1 MPEKPKG
8 EKRFETEEDLS
19 KVEIPEELPVL
30 PLRGI
35 VIFPSQIHPF
45 LVSRAASLKLLEDV
59 GGASRII
66 ALAAQKNPD
75 EESPLPEGLYNRGTA
90 VRILKMLRYP
100 DHSVRVLVQGLARVE
115 LGEFIQREP
124 YFIAR
129 TKRLRETVARSK
141 EIDALQAHLVSQ
153 FSKFVSL
160 VPYLPDELQV
170 MAMQVR
176 EPERLADLVSSYLKI
191 AIEEAQDLLAT
202 LDVRARLEKL
212 AAILNREIELL
223 ELSHKI
229 QSQVQSELN
238 KSQRE
243 YYLRQQVKAI
253 QKELGENDVR
263 QSEIEDLQSKIEAAK
278 MPEEARKAA
287 DKELERLKMIPPES
301 AEHTVVRTYLDW
313 LVTLPWSASTDD
325 NLDIKHARQV
335 LDEDHYD
342 LEKIKERILEFLA
355 VRKLKKDTKGP
366 ILCLVGPPGTG
377 KTSLGRSIAR
387 ALGRKFVR
395 LSLGGIRD
403 EAEIRGHRR
412 TYIGSLP
419 GRIIQGIR
427 NAGANNPLFILDE
440 VDKLGAD
447 FRGDPA
453 SALLEVLDPEQN
465 NSFVDHYLDI
475 AFDLSRVLFLTTANI
490 LDTIP
495 PALRDRMEVLELP
508 GYTEEEKLEIADRHL
523 VPKQIVEN
531 GLADHRIGLTRE
543 TLAEIIRSYTR
554 EAGLR
559 NLEREIARIC
569 RKVARSITEGEAAPE
584 VIDAKDVSRYLGP
597 PKFFSEVAE
606 RVQEPGV
613 ATGVAWTPSGG
624 DILFIESTRMPGQK
638 GLTLTGSLGD
648 VMKESAQ
655 AALSYVRSR
664 TERLGIAGDFFEK
677 SDIHVHVP
685 AGSIP
690 KDGPSAGV
698 TIAASLASLLTGRP
712 VRSDAAMTGEITL
725 RGKVLPVGG
734 IKEKVLAARRAGIKT
749 IILPR
754 RNERD
759 LEDIPPEA
767 LKEMEMI
774 FVDTVDEVLANAL
787 LQEPAKQHPAEPVHS
802 ERTVLN

>member
-1 MPEKPKG
+1 MSDKPKE
-8 EKRFETEEDLS
+8 EKKFDVEEDLS
-19 KVEIPEELPVL
+19 RVEIPEILPVL

-45 LVSRAASLKLLEDV
+45 LVSRAASLKLIDSV
-59 GGASRII
+59 GQANRII
-66 ALAAQKNPD
+66 ALAAQKNP
-75 EESPLPEGLYNRGTA
+75 EEENPGPEGVYQRATA

-100 DHSVRVLVQGLARVE
+100 DQSVRVLVQGLARLE
-115 LGEFIQREP
+115 LGDFVQREP
-124 YFIAR
+124 YFKAHVV
-129 TKRLRETVARSK
+129 RLQDELASDK
-141 EIDALQAHLVSQ
+141 EVEALQAHLVSQ

-160 VPYLPDELQV
+160 VPYLPDELQGI
-170 MAMQVR
+170 AMQVH
-176 EPERLADLVSSYLKI
+176 EPGRLTDLVASYLKI
-191 AIEEAQDLLAT
+191 AVEEAQDLLSST
-202 LDVRARLEKL
+202 DVRQRLEKL
-212 AAILNREIELL
+212 IAILTREIELL
-223 ELSHKI
+223 ELGHKI
-229 QSQVQSELN
+229 QSQVQTELN
-238 KSQRE
+238 KNQRE
-243 YYLRQQVKAI
+243 YYLRQQLKAI
-253 QKELGENDVR
+253 QKELGDGDSRSSELE
-263 QSEIEDLQSKIEAAK
+263 EIEKKIEAAK

-313 LVTLPWSASTDD
+313 LVTLPWSVSTED
-325 NLDIKHARQV
+325 NLEIKHARGV

-366 ILCLVGPPGTG
+366 ILCFVGPPGTG

-427 NAGANNPLFILDE
+427 NAGSNNPLFVLDE

-453 SALLEVLDPEQN
+453 AALLEVLDPEQN
-465 NSFVDHYLDI
+465 NTFQDHYLDVP
-475 AFDLSRVLFLTTANI
+475 FDLSKVLFLTTANV
-490 LDTIP
+490 LDSIP
-495 PALRDRMEVLELP
+495 HALLDRMEVLDLP
-508 GYTEEEKLEIADRHL
+508 GYTEEEKLEIVKRHI
-523 VPKQIVEN
+523 VPKQLIEN
-531 GLADHRIGLTRE
+531 GLGDRKIDFTSEAVSEVVRH
-543 TLAEIIRSYTR
+543 YTR

-559 NLEREIARIC
+559 NLEREIAHVF
-569 RKVARSITEGEAAPE
+569 RKIARAVTEGEEAPE
-584 VIDAKDVSRYLGP
+584 KILPEAVQKYLGP
-597 PKFFSEVAE
+597 PKFFAEVAD
-606 RVQEPGV
+606 RTNEPGV
-613 ATGVAWTPSGG
+613 ATGLAWTASGG
-624 DILFIESTRMPGQK
+624 DILFIESTRMKGQK

-655 AALSYVRSR
+655 AALSYIRSHADS
-664 TERLGIAGDFFEK
+664 LGISPDFYDN

-685 AGSIP
+685 AGAIP

-698 TIAASLASLLTGRP
+698 TLTTSLASLLTGRP
-712 VRSDAAMTGEITL
+712 CRPYVAMTGEITL

-749 IILPR
+749 IIMPR

-759 LEDIPPEA
+759 LEDIPEE
-767 LKEMEMI
+767 LRRELTMH
-774 FVDTVDEVLANAL
+774 FVDTVDEVLAYAL
-787 LQEPAKQHPAEPVHS
+787 RNGDEAEPAQETRP